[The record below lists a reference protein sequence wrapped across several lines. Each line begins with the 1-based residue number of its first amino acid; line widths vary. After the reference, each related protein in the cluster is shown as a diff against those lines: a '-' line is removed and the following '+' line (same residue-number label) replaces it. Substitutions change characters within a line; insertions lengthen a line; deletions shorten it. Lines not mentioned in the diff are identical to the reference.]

1 MTRNSLTLLSTGLLC
16 AGLSA
21 QQYLPTTSL
30 NASNLPNVPTSGRT
44 SVALGDLDGDGDL
57 DMVTGLD
64 PAPAFGPSIRVLRNG
79 VPDPVTGISEA
90 YGTFSTW
97 NPASITRRD
106 RIFDIEILDVE
117 GDGDGDILYVT
128 DTVVGA
134 STLTQVALLRQ
145 IAPGVFSTPQFV
157 YASQTAIPL
166 SAEVADVTGNGR
178 PDVVIG
184 TAPALGQNGQ
194 GVVLLTN
201 NGFGFTATALGTP
214 YFGMWSTSVSVGDID
229 GDGDMDIVSGN
240 AAGSGTNRQNVLYR
254 NNGGVFAPTTV
265 GMPPNASDTTDII
278 LTDVTGNSLPELV
291 VVDST
296 STKRVYA
303 NAGGSFGA
311 AFATFTAG
319 GFGNASTGA
328 AGDIDRDGDNDLV
341 FGNGGAN
348 TQVIINNNGL
358 LTDTPSRI
366 TPDGGSASVV
376 LGDLD
381 RDQDLDIVQ
390 GTGFG
395 APSGVRAQINLH
407 RQIDLPTS
415 ARIGSSIVHDWYD
428 RPGYGN
434 GHVPTFYFSPAAQ
447 VPRLEFQP
455 FGFIGVDLSIAALGT
470 LAPTPSGKNS
480 VTLNVPNDPNLIG
493 QTWFWQWIIVPN
505 ASPIS
510 SWGLTNVVPFTF
522 LP

>member
-1 MTRNSLTLLSTGLLC
+1 MQP
-16 AGLSA
+16 A
-21 QQYLPTTSL
+21 TSIVGQI
-30 NASNLPNVPTSGRT
+30 A
-44 SVALGDLDGDGDL
+44 AADLDG
-57 DMVTGLD
+57 
-64 PAPAFGPSIRVLRNG
+64 
-79 VPDPVTGISEA
+79 
-90 YGTFSTW
+90 
-97 NPASITRRD
+97 
-106 RIFDIEILDVE
+106 
-117 GDGDGDILYVT
+117 
-128 DTVVGA
+128 
-134 STLTQVALLRQ
+134 
-145 IAPGVFSTPQFV
+145 
-157 YASQTAIPL
+157 
-166 SAEVADVTGNGR
+166 
-178 PDVVIG
+178 
-184 TAPALGQNGQ
+184 
-194 GVVLLTN
+194 
-201 NGFGFTATALGTP
+201 
-214 YFGMWSTSVSVGDID
+214 
-229 GDGDMDIVSGN
+229 
-240 AAGSGTNRQNVLYR
+240 
-254 NNGGVFAPTTV
+254 
-265 GMPPNASDTTDII
+265 
-278 LTDVTGNSLPELV
+278 
-291 VVDST
+291 
-296 STKRVYA
+296 
-303 NAGGSFGA
+303 
-311 AFATFTAG
+311 
-319 GFGNASTGA
+319 
-328 AGDIDRDGDNDLV
+328 DGDNDLV

-415 ARIGSSIVHDWYD
+415 ARISSSIVHDWYD